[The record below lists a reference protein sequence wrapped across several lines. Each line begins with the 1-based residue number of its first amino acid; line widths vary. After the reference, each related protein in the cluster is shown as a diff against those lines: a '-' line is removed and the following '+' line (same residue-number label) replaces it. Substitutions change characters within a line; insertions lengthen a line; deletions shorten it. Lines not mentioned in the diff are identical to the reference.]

1 VAACCNSPSPV
12 HLGVKAT
19 SLDPMS
25 TAPCLYRRR
34 RRHAVPCEE
43 IPRSHSRRRSR
54 RHSRKIYGCRN
65 CQYFFQSQRWFVI
78 PKVFIFHRWGLS
90 MSLEHAPQRQTRTG
104 PSSKVSLTTSP
115 PGPIAFTVAEF
126 CKAHRISRS
135 FLYSEWKAGRGPRF
149 MRAGVKRIIT
159 GEAAADWR
167 HECEAEAAAEN
178 RGAER

>member
-1 VAACCNSPSPV
+1 
-12 HLGVKAT
+12 
-19 SLDPMS
+19 
-25 TAPCLYRRR
+25 
-34 RRHAVPCEE
+34 
-43 IPRSHSRRRSR
+43 
-54 RHSRKIYGCRN
+54 
-65 CQYFFQSQRWFVI
+65 
-78 PKVFIFHRWGLS
+78 

-104 PSSKVSLTTSP
+104 PPSKGSLSSSA

-167 HECEAEAAAEN
+167 RECEAEAEN
-178 RGAER
+178 KEREDDHPASP